1 MFIASTQG
9 VGGSEIERKKVVAD
23 EKVTRTSRLESRNKN
38 EEVEPWPY
46 AFVKRLADNMEYL
59 FEGVPLPGSSNATD
73 DKSGG
78 SEMRPEVSAEDRNQG
93 AWKYE
98 A

>member
-9 VGGSEIERKKVVAD
+9 VDGEEIERKKVVAD
-23 EKVTRTSRLESRNKN
+23 EKVTRTSKLESRIKN
-38 EEVEPWPY
+38 GEAEPWPY

-59 FEGVPLPGSSNATD
+59 FEGVPLPDSSNSTD
-73 DKSGG
+73 DKSDG
-78 SEMRPEVSAEDRNQG
+78 SEMRPEISAEDRNQG